1 MLHRFAL
8 FLCSQVLGA
17 GLGWLLG
24 NVLGLLAG
32 LVLATWLWFLLDMWR
47 GKRVVHWLR
56 EGDLHQVPP
65 VQGLWGEALDRARR
79 LVRHSNHQILASQRQ
94 LEAVLNALQAA
105 PTGIIML
112 DQLGRIEWHNQMAAS
127 HFGFEPERDLMQS
140 ISNLVRDPE
149 FHSYLASQ
157 VYSQGVVL
165 QARGSTSLKPLRISV
180 NLHPYGDGHRLML
193 SRDVTALE
201 HADAM
206 RRDFVANVSHEIR
219 TPLTVLSGFVE
230 TLQTLPLDAEER
242 ARYLQMMAQQSARM
256 QNVVHDLLVLSRL
269 EGSPPPGMSEWAD
282 VRDLLQRC
290 EEDGRALSSLLTKG
304 ASEHQLIFPLLEG
317 MGPVQQLAGSE
328 TELQS
333 ALSNLISNAIRYT
346 PPGGCI
352 EVRWQRQSDGRVVFV
367 VQDTG
372 PGIAQEHI
380 PRLTERFYRVD
391 RSRSRETGG
400 TGLGLAIVKHV
411 LQRHGATL
419 DIASTLGK
427 GSIFSVTFPAS
438 RCRVLAQRKA

>member
-1 MLHRFAL
+1 MLHRSTL
-8 FLCSQVLGA
+8 FLCSQILGA
-17 GLGWLLG
+17 GFGWLLG
-24 NVLGLLAG
+24 HVWGLLFG
-32 LVLATWLWFLLDMWR
+32 LLLATWVWFLLDLWR
-47 GKRVVHWLR
+47 GKLVVHWLR
-56 EGDLHQVPP
+56 EGDLQQVPP

-79 LVRHSNHQILASQRQ
+79 LVRQSNHQIQAGQRQ

-112 DQLGRIEWHNQMAAS
+112 DQLGRIEWYNQVAAS

-140 ISNLVRDPE
+140 ISNLVRDPD

-157 VYSQGVVL
+157 AYSQGVVL
-165 QARGSTSLKPLRISV
+165 QARGSTPLKPLRISV
-180 NLHPYGDGHRLML
+180 NLYPYGDGRRLML

-230 TLQTLPLDAEER
+230 TLQTLPLEAEER

-269 EGSPPPGMSEWAD
+269 EGSPPPGMSEWVD
-282 VRDLLQRC
+282 VQDLLQRC

-317 MGPVQQLAGSE
+317 IEPAEQLAGSE

-352 EVRWQRQSDGRVVFV
+352 EVRWQRQPDGRVVFA

-372 PGIAQEHI
+372 PGIALEHI

-419 DIASTLGK
+419 DIASTVGK
-427 GSIFSVTFPAS
+427 GSTFSVTFPAS